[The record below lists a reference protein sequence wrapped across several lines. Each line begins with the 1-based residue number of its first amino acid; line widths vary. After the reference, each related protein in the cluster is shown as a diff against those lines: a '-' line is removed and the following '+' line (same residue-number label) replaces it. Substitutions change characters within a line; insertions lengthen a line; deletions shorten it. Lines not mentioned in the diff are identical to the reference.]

1 MDPRAPLTVDQV
13 AQLLAC
19 TADTVRELARD
30 GTLAAIKPGRD
41 WIFPAG
47 ALYARLDE
55 LAIAEA
61 ASRRTPTTPSATLH
75 ALPASQQRKKAARRG
90 PPALPALS

>member
-13 AQLLAC
+13 AQLLDC
-19 TADTVRELARD
+19 SADTVRELARK
-30 GTLAAIKPGRD
+30 GALAGLKPGRD

-55 LAIAEA
+55 MAIAEA
-61 ASRRTPTTPSATLH
+61 AERRTPTTPSATLH
-75 ALPASQQRKKAARRG
+75 ALPGTQQAKKARR
-90 PPALPALS
+90 PPPTLPAVG